1 MKKLLFFITLVI
13 LFSCEKEERDGP
25 RCWTCEI
32 FKTAYDYLP
41 QTGDTLNTRKYYDV
55 EAVCDFDEAG
65 IRKYEIARSDT
76 TYPSKSYNK
85 WEVIVK
91 ITKCE

>member
-13 LFSCEKEERDGP
+13 LFSCEKEEKDGP
-25 RCWTCEI
+25 RCWTCET
-32 FKTAYDYLP
+32 FKTSFDMNP
-41 QTGDTLNTRKYYDV
+41 TTGDTSKTKKYYDV

-65 IRKYEIARSDT
+65 IRKYEISRSDT
-76 TYPSKSYNK
+76 TYPSKTSYLWK
-85 WEVIVK
+85 VIVK